1 MHFENRHYVIFDL
14 TEVGTIDF
22 SEVMETSADTLRKNL
37 ANTQSF
43 VKYEG
48 AMPASVT
55 ALTTKSSTLTQRF
68 LRCSLGLTGLTLTQ
82 KSKWVGLQIMHLS

>member
-14 TEVGTIDF
+14 TEVDTIDF

-37 ANTQSF
+37 ADTQSF

-48 AMPASVT
+48 DMPPSVV
-55 ALTTKSSTLTQRF
+55 ALTTRSQEYSHEEILAF
-68 LRCSLGLTGLTLTQ
+68 LAGEEWTNPNAE
-82 KSKWVGLQIMHLS
+82 I

>member
-1 MHFENRHYVIFDL
+1 MHFENRHYVVFDL
-14 TEVGTIDF
+14 TEVDTIDF

-48 AMPASVT
+48 DQPPSVV
-55 ALTTKSSTLTQRF
+55 ALATKSQEYTHAEILALLAGAEWTDPNA
-68 LRCSLGLTGLTLTQ
+68 
-82 KSKWVGLQIMHLS
+82 KM

>member
-14 TEVGTIDF
+14 TEVDTIDF
-22 SEVMETSADTLRKNL
+22 SEVMETSANTLRRNL

-48 AMPASVT
+48 DMPASVT
-55 ALTTKSSTLTQRF
+55 ALTTKSQEYSHAEILALLAGTDWTDPDAE
-68 LRCSLGLTGLTLTQ
+68 
-82 KSKWVGLQIMHLS
+82 I

>member
-14 TEVGTIDF
+14 SEVGTIDF

-48 AMPASVT
+48 DMPASVV
-55 ALTTKSSTLTQRF
+55 ALTTRSQEYTHEDILALLAGTDW
-68 LRCSLGLTGLTLTQ
+68 TDPNAE
-82 KSKWVGLQIMHLS
+82 I

>member
-14 TEVGTIDF
+14 TEVDTIDF

-37 ANTQSF
+37 ADTQSF

-48 AMPASVT
+48 DMPPSVV
-55 ALTTKSSTLTQRF
+55 ALTTRSQEYSHEEILAF
-68 LRCSLGLTGLTLTQ
+68 LAGTEWTD
-82 KSKWVGLQIMHLS
+82 LSEEI

>member
-1 MHFENRHYVIFDL
+1 MHFEDRHYIIFDL
-14 TEVGTIDF
+14 TEVDTIDF

-48 AMPASVT
+48 AMPDSVT
-55 ALTTKSSTLTQRF
+55 ALTTKSQEYTHAEILAILAGADWTDPNAE
-68 LRCSLGLTGLTLTQ
+68 
-82 KSKWVGLQIMHLS
+82 I

>member
-1 MHFENRHYVIFDL
+1 MHFENRHYVVFDL
-14 TEVGTIDF
+14 SEVDAIDF

-48 AMPASVT
+48 DMPASVV
-55 ALTTKSSTLTQRF
+55 ALTTRSQEYTHEEILALLAGTDW
-68 LRCSLGLTGLTLTQ
+68 TDPNAE
-82 KSKWVGLQIMHLS
+82 I

>member
-1 MHFENRHYVIFDL
+1 MHFEDRHYVIFDL
-14 TEVGTIDF
+14 TEVDAIDF

-48 AMPASVT
+48 DQPPSVG
-55 ALTTKSSTLTQRF
+55 ALTTRSQEYTQEEI
-68 LRCSLGLTGLTLTQ
+68 LTLLAGADWTDPNAE
-82 KSKWVGLQIMHLS
+82 I

>member
-1 MHFENRHYVIFDL
+1 MHFENRHYVVFDL
-14 TEVGTIDF
+14 TEVDTIDF

-48 AMPASVT
+48 DQPPSVV
-55 ALTTKSSTLTQRF
+55 ALATKSQEYSHAEI
-68 LRCSLGLTGLTLTQ
+68 LTLLAGADWTDPD
-82 KSKWVGLQIMHLS
+82 LEI

>member
-14 TEVGTIDF
+14 SEVDAIDF

-48 AMPASVT
+48 DMPGSVA
-55 ALTTKSSTLTQRF
+55 ALTTKSQEYTHEEILALLAGTDW
-68 LRCSLGLTGLTLTQ
+68 TDPNAE
-82 KSKWVGLQIMHLS
+82 I

>member
-1 MHFENRHYVIFDL
+1 MHFEDRHYVVFDL
-14 TEVGTIDF
+14 TEVDTIDF

-43 VKYEG
+43 VKYKG

-55 ALTTKSSTLTQRF
+55 ALTTRSQEYTHEEILA
-68 LRCSLGLTGLTLTQ
+68 LLGGADWTDPNAD
-82 KSKWVGLQIMHLS
+82 I

>member
-14 TEVGTIDF
+14 TEVDAIDF
-22 SEVMETSADTLRKNL
+22 SEVMETSTDTLRKNL

-48 AMPASVT
+48 DQPPSVV
-55 ALTTKSSTLTQRF
+55 ALTTKSQEYSHAEILALLAGTDWTDPDAE
-68 LRCSLGLTGLTLTQ
+68 
-82 KSKWVGLQIMHLS
+82 I

>member
-14 TEVGTIDF
+14 SEVDAIDF

-48 AMPASVT
+48 DMPASIA
-55 ALTTKSSTLTQRF
+55 ALTTKSQEYSHEEILALLAGTDWTDPNAE
-68 LRCSLGLTGLTLTQ
+68 
-82 KSKWVGLQIMHLS
+82 M